1 MQAPR
6 VGAGAAWRCC
16 RVLWGREGEGKF
28 FLVDFPEHLAV
39 GEDGWEERRKG
50 DREKDSRLERYKAV
64 KAKQRKIYKGV
75 MLSTKHMRMQDRRK
89 GEGRKKNGRA
99 KGKEN

>member
-1 MQAPR
+1 M
-6 VGAGAAWRCC
+6 
-16 RVLWGREGEGKF
+16 
-28 FLVDFPEHLAV
+28 DFPKHLAV

-64 KAKQRKIYKGV
+64 KAKKGKIYKGV
-75 MLSTKHMRMQDRRK
+75 MLFRKHMRMQAKRK